1 MSTYENHRLEN
12 STLPFIFNG
21 RTETKRPSTD
31 GTEIAFGSSNW
42 HENTEILLVTAGG
55 GAASD
60 NGHVYKVKAGDVLVF
75 NHNHLHAIAAGE
87 ENITYRYL
95 IVDRGFCIA
104 NGFDTSALSF
114 SPLID
119 DEGVRDALEEVRLG
133 YALPEDSPYRELRI
147 RCAVLSLMLLLCEKY
162 SSVDQDTRTERTSAH
177 IKQAIDY
184 ISAHYAEDIS
194 LDDVAEFAGV
204 SRCHLS
210 REFHK
215 YTGYSFV
222 SYVNR
227 TRCRAARALLADERL
242 TVTEVGRLSGFSNKS
257 YFAKSFKQ
265 YNGVLPMEYRV
276 SLRARR

>member
-1 MSTYENHRLEN
+1 MSTYEKHRFEN
-12 STLPFIFNG
+12 SDLPFIFKG
-21 RTETKRPSTD
+21 RTEFKRPSSK

-42 HENTEILLVTAGG
+42 HENTEILIVTDGR
-55 GAASD
+55 GAVSD
-60 NGHVYKVKAGDVLVF
+60 NGHVYRVKAGDVLVF

-87 ENITYRYL
+87 DSITYRYL

-104 NGFDTSALSF
+104 NGFDTSALRF
-114 SPLID
+114 CHLID
-119 DEGVRDALEEVRLG
+119 DGEVRDALEEVRLG

-147 RCAVLSLMLLLCEKY
+147 RCTVLSLMLLLCEKY
-162 SSVDQDTRTERTSAH
+162 SSAEQDTRTERTSAH

-194 LDDVAEFAGV
+194 LDDMAEFVGV
-204 SRCHLS
+204 SRCYLS

-227 TRCRAARALLADERL
+227 TRCRAACSLLADERL
-242 TVTEVGRLSGFSNKS
+242 TISEVGRLSGFSNKS
-257 YFAKSFKQ
+257 YFAKIFKR
-265 YNGVLPMEYRV
+265 YNGTLPMEYRA
-276 SLRARR
+276 SLHAR